1 MNYLFRVLDGIM
13 NSDYTD
19 EILNDVNEILNY
31 GDATLITRNDAQ
43 LIQTVGKNWIIEQES
58 GDWSVARHNAMS
70 ALEQE

>member
-19 EILNDVNEILNY
+19 EILNY